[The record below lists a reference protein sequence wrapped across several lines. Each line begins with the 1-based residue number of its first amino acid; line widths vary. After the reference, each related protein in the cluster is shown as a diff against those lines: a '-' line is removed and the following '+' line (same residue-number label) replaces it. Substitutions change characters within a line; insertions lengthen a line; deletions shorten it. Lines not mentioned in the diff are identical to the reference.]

1 MISRQFTL
9 FDKTIQ
15 RLGDSGILSDIILIG
30 SWCLYFYRISFNN
43 DEDIPILRTLD
54 IDFLIK
60 NPPDISR
67 TIDVS
72 QILREIGFI
81 EEFSLLQGFSKFVH
95 PELEIEF
102 LTPEKGRGKDGIY
115 KIDRINITAQGLRF
129 LTLLQDN
136 TIEIPYMGYMIKV
149 PQPAAFVLHKFQI
162 SGKRNSKEK
171 KLKDIQTAIE
181 LGEFIIGFPEHREMM
196 KSLMSSLPVKWQK
209 EIKTVI
215 KENSDRIYEFY
226 IGNDC

>member
-1 MISRQFTL
+1 MISSQFTL

-60 NPPDISR
+60 NPPDITR
-67 TIDVS
+67 TVDLS
-72 QILREIGFI
+72 QILKVIGFI
-81 EEFSLLQGFSKFVH
+81 EEFSLLQGFSKFMH

-102 LTPEKGRGKDGIY
+102 LT
-115 KIDRINITAQGLRF
+115 
-129 LTLLQDN
+129 
-136 TIEIPYMGYMIKV
+136 
-149 PQPAAFVLHKFQI
+149 
-162 SGKRNSKEK
+162 
-171 KLKDIQTAIE
+171 
-181 LGEFIIGFPEHREMM
+181 PEHREMM

-209 EIKTVI
+209 EIKAVI
-215 KENSDRIYEFY
+215 KENSDKIYEFY
-226 IGNDC
+226 LEK